1 MTTVYLVPAENVMA
15 QNDGSNSQPLQLSK
29 PVFRSQDLFQG
40 KREIIIEHAKEYYR
54 LLITKSGKLILN
66 K

>member
-1 MTTVYLVPAENVMA
+1 MSLKDKFWPAP
-15 QNDGSNSQPLQLSK
+15 QKKDGSFPIGEER
-29 PVFRSQDLFQG
+29 VFCSQDLFG
-40 KREIIIEHAKEYYR
+40 EAREIKIEHDGAYYR

>member
-1 MTTVYLVPAENVMA
+1 MTKDEPKVPDQLVF
-15 QNDGSNSQPLQLSK
+15 NSQQ
-29 PVFRSQDLFQG
+29 LFQG
-40 KREIIIEHAKEYYR
+40 KREIVIEHNQERYR

>member
-1 MTTVYLVPAENVMA
+1 MA
-15 QNDGSNSQPLQLSK
+15 QNNDSNSQVAPQLK
-29 PVFRSQDLFQG
+29 QIFRSQDLFQG
-40 KREIIIEHAKEYYR
+40 KREIIIEHAEEHYR

>member
-1 MTTVYLVPAENVMA
+1 MTRIV
-15 QNDGSNSQPLQLSK
+15 
-29 PVFRSQDLFQG
+29 RSQDLFQG
-40 KREIIIEHAKEYYR
+40 KREVIIEHAKEYYR